1 MLKPVSGTAKEK
13 EPPRRC
19 RRLKMISTLPT
30 LLTLSSACFG
40 FAALYC
46 CALELHDLGA
56 GQDAARVITLEREFL
71 EYKAS
76 TYLAIAAWIVLA
88 GMICDA
94 LDGRVARMTNSVS
107 RFGEQLDSL
116 TDLLTFG
123 AAPALMVVTLVRREL
138 AGLEAMPLGYDR
150 WPQMTWL
157 MATVYVCCT
166 AIRLARF
173 QVEANAEE
181 TAHTGFRGLPS
192 LAAAAAIVSLVYF
205 HDQYKMRHEIA
216 WLTHGIAVAVPFLTL
231 IIGLLMVSRIPYRPL
246 ISKLLRQ
253 RPFQHVIPLMLAIPC
268 IYLFTEEVAVI
279 FAWSFVLSGL
289 VRFIIAKL
297 SGTYTDSHHSNST
310 MPTTSPNPPTRSY
323 RHNEIRYLFH
333 DRGGTQATTSR

>member
-1 MLKPVSGTAKEK
+1 MLKPVSGTAKDK
-13 EPPRRC
+13 EPSRRHRRC

-30 LLTLSSACFG
+30 LLTLSSVCFG

-123 AAPALMVVTLVRREL
+123 VAPALMVVTLVRREL
-138 AGLEAMPLGYDR
+138 AADDLAHGDRLRVLHGASSCPVPGRSECGRSGAYRLPRLTIACGGRRDREPGLFP
-150 WPQMTWL
+150 
-157 MATVYVCCT
+157 
-166 AIRLARF
+166 
-173 QVEANAEE
+173 
-181 TAHTGFRGLPS
+181 
-192 LAAAAAIVSLVYF
+192 
-205 HDQYKMRHEIA
+205 
-216 WLTHGIAVAVPFLTL
+216 
-231 IIGLLMVSRIPYRPL
+231 
-246 ISKLLRQ
+246 
-253 RPFQHVIPLMLAIPC
+253 
-268 IYLFTEEVAVI
+268 
-279 FAWSFVLSGL
+279 
-289 VRFIIAKL
+289 
-297 SGTYTDSHHSNST
+297 
-310 MPTTSPNPPTRSY
+310 RS
-323 RHNEIRYLFH
+323 IQ
-333 DRGGTQATTSR
+333 DAP